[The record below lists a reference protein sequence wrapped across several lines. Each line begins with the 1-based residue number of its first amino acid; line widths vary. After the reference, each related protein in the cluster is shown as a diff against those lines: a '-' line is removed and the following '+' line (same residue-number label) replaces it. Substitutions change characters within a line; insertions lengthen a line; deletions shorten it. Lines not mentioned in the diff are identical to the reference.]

1 MRIKN
6 FVKLQPM
13 DAEKIIGTHAFD
25 EIFDARVISNK
36 NLKKAW
42 KTREITACS

>member
-1 MRIKN
+1 
-6 FVKLQPM
+6 M
-13 DAEKIIGTHAFD
+13 DAKKIIGTHAFD